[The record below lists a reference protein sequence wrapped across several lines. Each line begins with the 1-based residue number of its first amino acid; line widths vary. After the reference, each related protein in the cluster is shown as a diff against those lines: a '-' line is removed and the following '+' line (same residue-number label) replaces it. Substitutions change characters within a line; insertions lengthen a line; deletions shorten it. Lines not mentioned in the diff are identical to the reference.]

1 MLKRLENRMTD
12 VQGILHINWIILY
25 FVYGQVFFV
34 TGLIIALQTDRRS
47 ELALARTLPWLA
59 AFGLVHGLT
68 EWGYIFVPLQGL
80 YLPPLWF
87 RVTQVFHMFILGLS
101 FACLLEFGLVL
112 FFSAKWAWTGVLA
125 FAVWLA
131 SGPAVGL
138 ASRWPLGQWLNL
150 WEILARYFLAFPGAL
165 LACAG
170 LVLQARDVR
179 QMGFGETARF
189 LVGAGV
195 AFGAY
200 SVVGGLAVPDGP
212 FFPASWFNYSLI
224 QRTLGVPVPVFR
236 SLCGLA
242 IVYTVTRSLQIF
254 RLRADQ
260 VLAEMRRHRLLAEE
274 RERISRDLHDGTIQS
289 IYGAGLRLQSALQ
302 KVERSP
308 GEARQIMEQ
317 VLEGLNATIEELR
330 RYIFSLEGTREHQ
343 DLESALSELIQETRV
358 DTFLEADLRIS
369 GTPCCC
375 LRSYQVEHL
384 VQIARE
390 AISNVVRHAQA
401 TRVRVDLTYGGEVLW
416 LRVEDNGVGLPRE
429 GVPQGQGLRNMRQ
442 RAQLLGGSLEVLSR
456 NGHGTVVEVIM
467 PCAMER
473 EGMEARCA
481 PRTRPDRRRP

>member
-1 MLKRLENRMTD
+1 MTS
-12 VQGILHINWIILY
+12 VRGILHINWIILY
-25 FVYGQVFFV
+25 FVYGQVFFM
-34 TGLIIALQTDRRS
+34 TGLIIALQMDRRS

-59 AFGLVHGLT
+59 AFGLIHGLT

-87 RVTQVFHMFILGLS
+87 RITQVLHMFILGLS

-112 FFSAKWAWTGVLA
+112 LLSKRWAWVGALT
-125 FAVWLA
+125 FALWLA
-131 SGPAVGL
+131 LGPLAGL
-138 ASRWPLGQWLNL
+138 GLGWPLGQWLNA

-170 LVLQARDVR
+170 LALQAREVR

-189 LVGAGV
+189 LVAAGA
-195 AFGAY
+195 AFGVY
-200 SVVGGLAVPDGP
+200 SIAGGLAVPDGP
-212 FFPASWFNYSLI
+212 FFPASWLNYSLV
-224 QRTLGVPVPVFR
+224 QGTVGMPVPVFR

-254 RLRADQ
+254 RLRAEQ
-260 VLAEMRRHRLLAEE
+260 ALAAMRRQRLLAEE

-302 KVERSP
+302 NMERSP
-308 GEARQIMEQ
+308 GEARRIVEQ

-330 RYIFSLEGTREHQ
+330 RYIFSLEGTKEHQ
-343 DLESALSELIQETRV
+343 DLESALSELVQETRV

-369 GTPCCC
+369 GPPCCC
-375 LRSYQVEHL
+375 LQRHQVEHL

-401 TRVRVDLTYGGEVLW
+401 TRVRVDLIYGGEVLR
-416 LRVEDNGVGLPRE
+416 LRMEDNGVGLPRE

-442 RAQLLGGSLEVLSR
+442 RAQLLRGSLEFYSR
-456 NGHGTVVEVIM
+456 DGRGTVVEIVT
-467 PCAMER
+467 PCSVER
-473 EGMEARCA
+473 EG
-481 PRTRPDRRRP
+481 

>member
-1 MLKRLENRMTD
+1 MAD
-12 VQGILHINWIILY
+12 IQGILHINWIILY
-25 FVYGQVFFV
+25 FVYGQVFFM

-59 AFGLVHGLT
+59 AFGLIHGLT

-87 RVTQVFHMFILGLS
+87 RITQVLHMFILGLS
-101 FACLLEFGLVL
+101 FACLLEFGLAL
-112 FFSAKWAWTGVLA
+112 FFQKWSWLGALA
-125 FAVWLA
+125 FALWLA
-131 SGPAVGL
+131 FGPAVGL
-138 ASRWPLGQWLNL
+138 GYGWPPGEWLNL

-179 QMGFGETARF
+179 QMGFAETARF
-189 LVGAGV
+189 LVGAGA
-195 AFGAY
+195 AFGVY

-212 FFPASWFNYSLI
+212 FFPASLLNYSLV

-260 VLAEMRRHRLLAEE
+260 ALAAMRRQRLLAEE

-289 IYGAGLRLQSALQ
+289 IYGAGLRLQSVLQ
-302 KVERSP
+302 KMDRNPE
-308 GEARQIMEQ
+308 EARRILEQ

-330 RYIFSLEGTREHQ
+330 RYIFSLEGSREHQ
-343 DLESALSELIQETRV
+343 DLESALSELVQETRM

-369 GTPCCC
+369 GPPCCR
-375 LRSYQVEHL
+375 LQHHQVEHL

-401 TRVRVDLTYGGEVLW
+401 TRVRVGLIYGGEILR

-429 GVPQGQGLRNMRQ
+429 GAPQGQGLRNMRQ
-442 RAQLLGGSLEVLSR
+442 RAQLLGGSLEIHSR
-456 NGHGTVVEVIM
+456 NGHGTVVEVVI
-467 PCAMER
+467 PCPVAC
-473 EGMEARCA
+473 GKEARCA
-481 PRTRPDRRRP
+481 PGTRPDR